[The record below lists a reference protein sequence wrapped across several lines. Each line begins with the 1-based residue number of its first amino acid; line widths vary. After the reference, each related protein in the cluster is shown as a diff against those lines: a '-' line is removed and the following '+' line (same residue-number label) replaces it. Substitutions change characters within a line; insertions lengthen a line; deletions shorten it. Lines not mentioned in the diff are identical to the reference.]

1 MIEKDLHAGAA
12 FPAKKITRGLT
23 VSRSAGFIFFNNRY
37 LYRAM
42 SDISI
47 TQKENAYMYDAQ
59 DVQSLT
65 LEKPCQ
71 KLRVRKEGSSLTI
84 PCTRE
89 YAKRC

>member
-1 MIEKDLHAGAA
+1 
-12 FPAKKITRGLT
+12 
-23 VSRSAGFIFFNNRY
+23 
-37 LYRAM
+37 M

-47 TQKENAYMYDAQ
+47 TQEENAYMYDAQ

-71 KLRVRKEGSSLTI
+71 KLRVRKEGSSLII

-89 YAKRC
+89 YAERC